1 MPSLTEMTC
10 RRALSMYENDIQLF
24 RLTHKH
30 CASFFYL
37 CFLVLLSLEITDSKV
52 TVSYTVQISEKSNT
66 FKKKDDKRRR
76 GKFFKLLYDS
86 LEKKLFKRFSWQ
98 KGDSMVIKESL

>member
-1 MPSLTEMTC
+1 MPSLTEMKC

-30 CASFFYL
+30 CVSFFYL
-37 CFLVLLSLEITDSKV
+37 CFFVLLSLEITDSKV

-86 LEKKLFKRFSWQ
+86 LEIKLFKRFSWQ